1 MKRAVIIISAV
12 VLSLCLCLA
21 IIALAAK
28 TPPSARLR
36 DAESENLKFD
46 ADGTFKIIQVADL
59 QEFFLSSAL
68 SMEFIRDLAEKEK
81 PDLFVLTGDN
91 IASGAAKIFPK
102 FISRWLVKISV
113 NSFMKRFDKIYKDF
127 GIPVT
132 MVYGN
137 HDNEAS
143 EKKVSRA
150 EQFAMYAAHPSFA
163 GYYIPEA
170 DEGTEDKDGQHYG
183 THNIVVKDSA
193 GTVPVF
199 NIWMFDSGSYDLTD
213 GYSGVQAEQVAWFR
227 KTNAALGVPS
237 IAFQHIVV
245 PEVFDVLTP
254 AEEANEN
261 TIRQDFMENDEKV
274 GKWFSKTLP
283 AGIVGEVRE
292 APCPGMFNEGQFA
305 ALNAGGVKALFFG
318 HDHVN
323 SFELVLDGT
332 DLINTPSA
340 AFGSYGDIDIRGAR
354 IITISQADDYD
365 YTSKH
370 VTLEDYCSGSKL
382 QQSRLKMYHKLYTFA
397 AVLDFFSFRPLLWI
411 AGLFD

>member
-1 MKRAVIIISAV
+1 MRRAITVVSAIV
-12 VLSLCLCLA
+12 LCLCLCLV
-21 IIALAAK
+21 IIAVAAK

-36 DAESENLKFD
+36 DAESEHLTFD

-59 QEFFLSSAL
+59 QEFLLSSAISL
-68 SMEFIRDLAEKEK
+68 EFIRDLAEKEQ

-102 FISRWLVKISV
+102 FIAKWLVKTSI
-113 NSFMKRFDKIYKDF
+113 NSFMKRFDKIYKKF

-163 GYYIPEA
+163 GYYIPAA

-183 THNIVVKDSA
+183 THNIIVKDSMGA
-193 GTVPVF
+193 NPVF
-199 NIWMFDSGSYDLTD
+199 NIWLFDSGSYDLTD
-213 GYSGVQAEQVAWFR
+213 GYSGVQTAQVEWFK

-245 PEVFDVLTP
+245 PEVFDALTP
-254 AEEANEN
+254 AAETDEN
-261 TIRQDFMENDEKV
+261 TIRQDFMENGERV
-274 GKWFSKTLP
+274 SKWFSKTLP
-283 AGIVGEVRE
+283 AGTVGELRE

-305 ALNAGGVKALFFG
+305 ALNDGGVKALFFG

-323 SFELVLDGT
+323 SFALELDGT

-354 IITISQADDYD
+354 IITVSQADDYD
-365 YTSKH
+365 YTSKL
-370 VTLEDYCSGSKL
+370 VTLQDYCGGSKL

>member
-1 MKRAVIIISAV
+1 MKRAVTIISAI
-12 VLSLCLCLA
+12 VLCFCLCLV
-21 IIALAAK
+21 IIAVAAK

-36 DAESENLKFD
+36 NAESEQLTFD

-68 SMEFIRDLAEKEK
+68 SLEFIRDLAEKEQ

-143 EKKVSRA
+143 QKKVSRA

-183 THNIVVKDSA
+183 THNLVVKDSA
-193 GTVPVF
+193 GAAPVF

-213 GYSGVQAEQVAWFR
+213 GYSGVQSEQVKWFK

-245 PEVFDVLTP
+245 PEVFDALTP
-254 AEEANEN
+254 AAETDEN
-261 TIRQDFMENDEKV
+261 TISQGFMENGEKV
-274 GKWFSKTLP
+274 SKWFSKTLP
-283 AGIVGEVRE
+283 AGTVGEVRE
-292 APCPGMFNEGQFA
+292 APCPGMFNEGQYE
-305 ALNAGGVKALFFG
+305 ALKDGGVKALFFG

-323 SFELVLDGT
+323 SFELLLDGT

-354 IITISQADDYD
+354 IITVSQADDYG

-370 VTLEDYCSGSKL
+370 VTLQDYCASSKL
-382 QQSRLKMYHKLYTFA
+382 QQSRLKMYHKLSLFA